1 MTYDKAMSAFA
12 TRLSVVRAAF
22 RVVDEPSGAR
32 AVLIGVPPYMPPDP
46 TLVEV
51 KPEALDFWARTLE
64 QPPEKIKKA
73 VQKVGPVLE
82 TVKKELGIGGA
93 D

>member
-1 MTYDKAMSAFA
+1 MRAIA
-12 TRLSVVRAAF
+12 TRLSVVRAAPAGP
-22 RVVDEPSGAR
+22 RERSGLA
-32 AVLIGVPPYMPPDP
+32 AVLSAMATYNPPDP

-51 KPEALDFWARTLE
+51 KPEALDFWSRTLE